1 MLKRIQSAGQW
12 LFIKV
17 EAGFNAA
24 FGDRLNPLYYLG
36 AISYWMLWL
45 VVASGLY
52 VYAFYRTGVDTTYAS
67 VEAITHAQWYAGGV
81 MRSLHRYAS
90 DAMVLTMLLH
100 LTRHF
105 VFDRYRSFRAFSWI
119 TGVVLI
125 WLVYSAG
132 VNGYMLPWDRLA
144 QFTVTATAEWFDGL
158 PVFHGV
164 LVRNFILPEAISDRF
179 FSLLSFLHI
188 GIPLAALA
196 LLWVHTQRVPRAK
209 TLPPR
214 PIAIATLGTLV
225 VLSLAKPA
233 LSQGPAD
240 LNRIPIEL
248 DLDWFYLAAYPLIYR
263 WSPQQLW
270 LLVGGFTILFLLA
283 PWLPPRRR
291 SREVAAHVTLHPGNR
306 TDSAR
311 EGETV
316 LDAALRQ
323 GVPLA
328 FECRNGGCG
337 ECKCALLNGSIDYGV
352 YQKSALPDAERA
364 AGKFLA
370 CCATPLTDIE
380 LEYEEGAAQRE
391 HARLYAARV
400 EKLERLAH
408 DVMLVRL
415 RLEGGER
422 IVFAAGQFINV
433 ILEDGERRAY
443 SFSTAPRETDVI
455 ELHVRLI
462 PGGRF
467 TMHVFNAMKEG
478 DTLRFEGP
486 LGVSALHEGKKPLIF
501 VAGATGFAPV
511 KSMLEFAFASGIKRP
526 LIFYWGVRRRHDL
539 YMPELPERWQR
550 EHRNFRF
557 VPVLSE
563 PAPEDQWSG
572 RTGLVHEAILADYPN
587 LSGCEIYAC
596 GSVRMVEAARPA
608 FIAHGLEPDA
618 CYSDAFLPA
627 AANPRSDSTATPM

>member
-1 MLKRIQSAGQW
+1 MIKRLQALLQW
-12 LFIKV
+12 LFMRV
-17 EAGFNAA
+17 EALFNSA
-24 FGDRLNPLYYLG
+24 FGDRLNPLYHLG
-36 AISYWMLWL
+36 AITFYLFW
-45 VVASGLY
+45 VVCGSGLY
-52 VYAFYRTGVDTTYAS
+52 LYAFFETGVPEAYTST
-67 VEAITHAQWYAGGV
+67 EAITHNQWFFGGIL
-81 MRSLHRYAS
+81 RSVHRYAS

-100 LTRHF
+100 LSRHF

-119 TGVVLI
+119 TGVILI

-158 PVFHGV
+158 PVFRGM

-196 LLWVHTQRVPRAK
+196 LLWIHTQRVPRAK

-214 PIAIATLGTLV
+214 PLMIGTLV
-225 VLSLAKPA
+225 ALVVLALAKPA
-233 LSQGPAD
+233 LSQGAAD
-240 LNRIPIEL
+240 LNRIALEL

-270 LLVGGFTILFLLA
+270 FLVGGFTILFLLA
-283 PWLPPRRR
+283 PWLPPIRRGR
-291 SREVAAHVTLHPGNR
+291 DVAAQVTLHPGNR
-306 TDSAR
+306 TVSAR

-323 GVPLA
+323 GVPLD

-337 ECKCALLNGSIDYGV
+337 VCKCALLNGELDYGV
-352 YQKSALPDAERA
+352 YQKSALPDTERA

-370 CCATPLTDIE
+370 CCATPVTDIE
-380 LEYEEGAAQRE
+380 VEYEEGAATRE
-391 HARLYAARV
+391 HARLYVARV
-400 EKLERLAH
+400 ESLDRLAH
-408 DVMLVRL
+408 DVMRVRL
-415 RLEGGER
+415 RLDSGER
-422 IVFAAGQFINV
+422 IVFAAGQFINI

-443 SFSTAPRETDVI
+443 SFTTAPKDTDVV
-455 ELHVRLI
+455 ELHIRLI

-467 TMHVFNAMKEG
+467 TAHVFNEMKTG

-486 LGVSALHEGKKPLIF
+486 LGMSSLHEGKKPLIF

-511 KSMLEFAFASGIKRP
+511 KSMLEFAFESGIKRP
-526 LIFYWGVRRRHDL
+526 LVFYWGVRQRRDL
-539 YMPELPERWQR
+539 YLPELPEQWQR

-563 PAPEDQWSG
+563 PAPDDAWNG
-572 RTGLVHEAILADYPN
+572 RTGLAHEAILADYPN

-596 GSVRMVEAARPA
+596 GSVKMVEAARPA

-618 CYSDAFLPA
+618 CYSDAFLPSVSPNA
-627 AANPRSDSTATPM
+627 VATTRK